1 MEHSEQ
7 QGDSSD
13 ETIREQTHD
22 TSSASDDHWEH
33 DSGIGSATPLSSTT
47 TSLTPSILDFK
58 TENGRRYHAYREG
71 TYYLPND
78 DKEADRLDLQHHV
91 WRMTLDGALYVAPI
105 PKTLGAALDLGCG
118 TGIWAIE
125 FAEEHPS
132 ATVIGVD
139 LSPIQPAWVPPNC
152 RL

>member
-7 QGDSSD
+7 RGDSSD
-13 ETIREQTHD
+13 ETIREQTYD
-22 TSSASDDHWEH
+22 TSSASDDRWEL
-33 DSGIGSATPLSSTT
+33 DSGIGSASAFSSSTT
-47 TSLTPSILDFK
+47 SLSPSIMDFK
-58 TENGRRYHAYREG
+58 TENGRRYHAYKEG

-78 DKEADRLDLQHHV
+78 EKEADRLDLQHHL
-91 WRMTLDGALYVAPI
+91 WRMMLNGALYVAPI
-105 PKTLGAALDLGCG
+105 TKTLGAALDLGCG

-125 FAEEHPS
+125 LAEEHPS